1 MPENAMPE
9 NAVSE
14 TAMPGN
20 SMPGNGMAG
29 TAMAGTAVPGTA
41 VPGTAVSGTAVPGS
55 VMSGNVVR
63 AEVLAAVPTFFDD
76 AGDLDL
82 ATTKAYLAALAPRV
96 DGVFVCGTTGEFPAL
111 ERAERH
117 TLAEE
122 ALAVF
127 GPGRVVVHVGAAATR
142 ESVALTKDAVA
153 LGARRLAALTPYYL
167 PADTGAVLRH
177 FDAVVRAAGPAAAVY
192 GYLFGERT
200 GVHVEPAELA
210 AATGLSGAKLSGR
223 AADRFAE
230 YAAALPP
237 GKRLWSGSDTRLA
250 AVVLGGG
257 TGVVSGLSAAFP
269 EPFTRLA
276 DAVAAGDTAAERDAQ
291 ADVDEVL
298 DTLGGTVEGIKLA
311 LRHLGHGTGELRMP
325 TSDITPEQ
333 RSRIAGLAA
342 TRG

>member
-1 MPENAMPE
+1 MPN
-9 NAVSE
+9 
-14 TAMPGN
+14 
-20 SMPGNGMAG
+20 
-29 TAMAGTAVPGTA
+29 
-41 VPGTAVSGTAVPGS
+41 
-55 VMSGNVVR
+55 NVAR
-63 AEVLAAVPTFFDD
+63 AEVLAAVPTFFDE
-76 AGDLDL
+76 AGELDL
-82 ATTKAYLAALAPRV
+82 ATTKAYLAGLAPRV

-117 TLAEE
+117 ALAQE

-127 GPGRVVVHVGAAATR
+127 GPERVVVHVGAAATR

-167 PADTGAVLRH
+167 PADPGAVLRH
-177 FDAVVRAAGPAAAVY
+177 FEAVVRAAGPAAVY
-192 GYLFGERT
+192 GYLFAERT

-223 AADRFAE
+223 AADRFTE

-237 GKRLWSGSDTRLA
+237 GNRLWSGSDTRLA
-250 AVVLGGG
+250 EVMRGGG

-269 EPFTRLA
+269 EPFARLA

-291 ADVDEVL
+291 AQADEVL

-325 TSDITPEQ
+325 ACEITPEQ
-333 RSRIAGLAA
+333 RRRIARLAA